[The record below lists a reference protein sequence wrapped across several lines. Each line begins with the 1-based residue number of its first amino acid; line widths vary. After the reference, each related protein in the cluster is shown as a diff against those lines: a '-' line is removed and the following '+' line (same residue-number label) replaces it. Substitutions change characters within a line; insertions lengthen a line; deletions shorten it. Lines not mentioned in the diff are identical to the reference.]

1 MTREGSMPAAGR
13 ALSVAPARV
22 QLTPCSRTI
31 CGVPNLWGVRT
42 TTGPGT
48 GVNTQLPAHLKA
60 GKSKAGEQIEAVW
73 RVRRAR
79 GAAAAAHDIVRDHL
93 GGGAAERPPHRAV
106 PRVDVDR
113 AGRGMAAANQRQEV
127 GRHRSQSRP

>member
-1 MTREGSMPAAGR
+1 M
-13 ALSVAPARV
+13 
-22 QLTPCSRTI
+22 
-31 CGVPNLWGVRT
+31 
-42 TTGPGT
+42 
-48 GVNTQLPAHLKA
+48 NTQLPAHLKA

-113 AGRGMAAANQRQEV
+113 AGRGMAAADQRQEV
-127 GRHRSQSRP
+127 GPGVLEGGRIGDFGRASQPHHSLPLRPERLAPGA